1 MLAFS
6 FLFRFFFRMI
16 GVEDNIKTV
25 LNAFIIVC
33 HVMSSFSLSSLL
45 KPFLLGGRRL
55 MCEKQKIIPNE
66 ANRPSSASLRLPSF
80 LL

>member
-33 HVMSSFSLSSLL
+33 HVMSSLSLSSLL
-45 KPFLLGGRRL
+45 KPFLLEVGGAGTGG
-55 MCEKQKIIPNE
+55 N
-66 ANRPSSASLRLPSF
+66 
-80 LL
+80 